1 MARKRKVGNLMAL
14 AVLWYLERGPMHTYE
29 IARSL
34 RTSGDARS
42 IRVKHGSLYMV
53 VQQLVRAGFIVEQ
66 ETTRSGRRP
75 ERIVYSLTDSGRREG
90 RDWLRELL
98 EEPEPEYP
106 KFAAGLSL
114 IDALPRHEVADLLRR
129 RLQRLEDRRAETRN
143 VVTTDVMSEPGA
155 LSAVQEE
162 YRLAMLDAES
172 TFVARVVDRLH
183 GARMELAAH
192 PVRR

>member
-14 AVLWYLERGPMHTYE
+14 AVLRYLEREPMHAYE

-34 RTSGDARS
+34 HESGDARS
-42 IRVKHGSLYMV
+42 IKVKHGSLYMV

-75 ERIVYSLTDSGRREG
+75 ERTVYALTETGRQEG
-90 RDWLRELL
+90 RDWLRQLI
-98 EEPEPEYP
+98 EEPEQEYP
-106 KFAAGLSL
+106 QFVAGLSL

-129 RLQRLEDRRAETRN
+129 RLGRLEDRRAEARN
-143 VVTTDVMSEPGA
+143 VVATAAMSEPGRF
-155 LSAVQEE
+155 SAVQEE

-172 TFVARVVDRLH
+172 TFVARVVERLH
-183 GARMELAAH
+183 GARMELAT
-192 PVRR
+192 RR